1 MSTWIL
7 LRGLTRESRH
17 WGEFPDLLQREC
29 GDVELCAIDMPGN
42 GSLNRQKSPV
52 HVAEMVE
59 NCRAQLLERGVAPPY
74 YLLAMSLGAMVATT
88 WANSHPEELGGCV
101 LINTSLRPF
110 SPFHER
116 LRPRNYLPLLSLLLW
131 GRDHE
136 RRERTVLRLTSRHR
150 DRPEKIAEWVGYAQQ
165 NPVSS
170 RNALRQLIAAVRYEA
185 PVSKPEPPLLIL
197 ASAQDRLV
205 NPRCSRVLAMRWSAR
220 YAEHPTAGHD
230 LPLDD
235 APWVVRQA
243 MLWYQTLPIRP

>member
-29 GDVELCAIDMPGN
+29 SAVELYAIDMPGN
-42 GSLNRQKSPV
+42 GSLNRQDSPV
-52 HVAEMVE
+52 CVLEMVE
-59 NCRAQLLERGVAPPY
+59 NCRAQLLKRGIAPPY
-74 YLLAMSLGAMVATT
+74 YLLAMSLGAMVATA

-110 SPFHER
+110 SPFYER
-116 LRPRNYLPLLSLLLW
+116 LRPRNYLPLLSLLCC
-131 GRDHE
+131 GRDNE
-136 RRERTVLRLTSRHR
+136 RRERTVLRLTSMHR
-150 DRPEKIAEWVGYAQQ
+150 DRPQTIAEWVGYAQQ

-170 RNALRQLIAAVRYEA
+170 RNALRQLIAAARYEA
-185 PVSKPEPPLLIL
+185 PVGKPEPPLLIL

-205 NPRCSRVLAMRWSAR
+205 NPHCSRAIATRWKAT

-235 APWVVRQA
+235 APWVVRQVR
-243 MLWYQTLPIRP
+243 LWLQTLVTRQ